1 METSS
6 KIKAFTLSE
15 LVVVLILT
23 SIVVGMAFSV
33 LNLVQKHM
41 AGIQD
46 NFNKRT
52 ELNRLEQ
59 SLCLDFNTYPNIE
72 YKPFDDTLVFSNEI
86 DSIVYNFNKEFIA
99 KATDTFQI
107 SIQNKTFYFL
117 GEPILSGKLDA
128 LKLETSKDFQNQ
140 QLFVFKQNA
149 ATHFMDGI

>member
-1 METSS
+1 MKTDS

-33 LNLVQKHM
+33 LDLVQKHM

-46 NFNKRT
+46 NFNKKT

-59 SLCLDFNTYPNIE
+59 SLWLDFNTYPNIE

-86 DSIVYNFNKEFIA
+86 DSTVYSFHKEFIV

-107 SIQNKTFYFL
+107 SIKSKTLYFL
-117 GEPILSGKLDA
+117 GAPIPSGKLDA
-128 LKLETSKDFQNQ
+128 LKLETSKDFQSQ
-140 QLFVFKQNA
+140 KLFVFKEND

>member
-1 METSS
+1 MKTNR
-6 KIKAFTLSE
+6 KIKAFTLGE

-23 SIVVGMAFSV
+23 SIVVGMAFSI

-52 ELNRLEQ
+52 ELDRLEQ
-59 SLCLDFNTYPNIE
+59 SLWLDFNTYPSIE

-86 DSIVYNFNKEFIA
+86 DSATYSFHKEFIA
-99 KATDTFQI
+99 KATDTFQV
-107 SIQNKTFYFL
+107 SIQNKTGYFL
-117 GEPILSGKLDA
+117 GELILLGKLDA
-128 LKLETSKDFQNQ
+128 LKLETSKDFQGQ
-140 QLFVFKQNA
+140 QLFVFKQND